1 MKADEEKAAL
11 FFKYL
16 HRRMLV
22 NVQMHGTST
31 VLGKHAT
38 PPPHDD
44 ILDLV
49 TSGNAYRHLDK
60 ADQEEGAAF
69 RELVGMVEGA
79 RPSDE
84 QFERLLMLCLL
95 RMGMFNEA
103 RMMEW
108 ASQHRKQPV
117 SALHALPCTEE
128 EALAF
133 ASWLKKNEQRLRAC
147 KDGGNKMWAGAGNQV
162 QGFRWVGALRS
173 WFGKPPGNQSPLRAV
188 ASKVR
193 AARTWEEANL
203 AVQKLDRVGP
213 YTGAQGL
220 CTLLFGVCGGD
231 FSLVFDNE
239 GFDTGSL
246 LDWCAYGPGPK
257 TSIEKIFG
265 AKADTLEGI
274 RQLRRMADDQFK
286 QLGIEFPYLLNADA
300 TPRPLTCVDLEHSLC
315 YFCRYLRARQHLG
328 ANARKLHELVFPA
341 ICDGRVRRWKIS
353 QLADKSFE
361 GAWNEAL
368 DKMKLAGC
376 APLGVEHKVEPAKK
390 GKKKEKK
397 KRAEKIKDEPMSQ
410 RPAKRTRR

>member
-38 PPPHDD
+38 PPPHDN

-95 RMGMFNEA
+95 RMGMFNEV

-203 AVQKLDRVGP
+203 AVQARHGGLPLMGP
-213 YTGAQGL
+213 YNAAQGL
-220 CTLLFGVCGGD
+220 LTLLHGVCGGD
-231 FSLVFDNE
+231 CTHCFDASFDVASMRVWC
-239 GFDTGSL
+239 GF
-246 LDWCAYGPGPK
+246 GPGPI
-257 TSIEKIFG
+257 TSIQEIFG
-265 AKADTLEGI
+265 GGGSDKETLSGI
-274 RQLRRMADDQFK
+274 RRLQRMADDKFDE
-286 QLGIEFPYLLNADA
+286 LGLAFPYLLEEDGK
-300 TPRPLTCVDLEHSLC
+300 TPRPLSCVDLEHSLC
-315 YFCRYLRARQHLG
+315 YFSRLLSILY
-328 ANARKLHELVFPA
+328 P
-341 ICDGRVRRWKIS
+341 
-353 QLADKSFE
+353 
-361 GAWNEAL
+361 
-368 DKMKLAGC
+368 
-376 APLGVEHKVEPAKK
+376 KK
-390 GKKKEKK
+390 GKGMAPTLREQEALHKLLAKPMRDRRIPRWTIKELAMLGVSGAT
-397 KRAEKIKDEPMSQ
+397 KRGHEMLA
-410 RPAKRTRR
+410 AA